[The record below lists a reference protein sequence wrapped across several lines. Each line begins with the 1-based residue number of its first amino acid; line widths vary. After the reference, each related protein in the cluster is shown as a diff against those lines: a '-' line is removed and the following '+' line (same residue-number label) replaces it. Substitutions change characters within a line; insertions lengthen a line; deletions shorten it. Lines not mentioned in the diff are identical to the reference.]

1 MEATKDRVA
10 LASGE
15 VVSIGIKRE
24 AVDVSVKR
32 EVLDRALFNVSKW
45 EPRMK
50 TSLTME
56 TKGPAVNDGRTI
68 IWRV

>member
-1 MEATKDRVA
+1 MGV
-10 LASGE
+10 
-15 VVSIGIKRE
+15 GI
-24 AVDVSVKR
+24 KR

-50 TSLTME
+50 TSLTMG

-68 IWRV
+68 IWWV